1 MQAID
6 RSLFSGINTVVAILV
21 VVIGCLFAVLSFID
35 FLRTKNGRAGKA
47 ILQFTP
53 RMKAFYRRT
62 VEKLSTGKAVFIAA
76 MLAGAV
82 IAIGEFL
89 CTGQL
94 FAATVLYYFDSRAL
108 RGNMM
113 VGALIFLLY
122 TVMLSLPAVVVTLL
136 IYRGKQYLDI
146 AAKFAGKEHLIKL
159 VMAVLFLGFA
169 ALSAY
174 HLWGA

>member
-1 MQAID
+1 M
-6 RSLFSGINTVVAILV
+6 VAVLV

-53 RMKAFYRRT
+53 RMKAFYRRI
-62 VEKLSTGKAVFIAA
+62 VERLSTGKAVFIAA

-94 FAATVLYYFDSRAL
+94 FAATVLYYFDASA
-108 RGNMM
+108 GNMM

-122 TVMLSLPAVVVTLL
+122 TCLLYTSCSLHCKKGRSMRCWAKTAQGNPRSSRFSRASKSATEGQCCWREKMCIRDRSHRVRPAP
-136 IYRGKQYLDI
+136 R
-146 AAKFAGKEHLIKL
+146 
-159 VMAVLFLGFA
+159 
-169 ALSAY
+169 
-174 HLWGA
+174 

>member
-1 MQAID
+1 M
-6 RSLFSGINTVVAILV
+6 
-21 VVIGCLFAVLSFID
+21 
-35 FLRTKNGRAGKA
+35 
-47 ILQFTP
+47 QFTP
-53 RMKAFYRRT
+53 RMKDFYRRT

-82 IAIGEFL
+82 IAVGEFL

-94 FAATVLYYFDSRAL
+94 FAATVLYYFDASA
-108 RGNMM
+108 GNMV

-136 IYRGKQYLDI
+136 IYKGKQYLDI